1 MRPRPH
7 PGHGHTPFP
16 PDFTADLQAPRQW
29 PDLAGTAWRAPHL
42 VAPTFGDLWR
52 LVDALVGAPPQRV
65 LDAGCGTG
73 QFALELARRGHHV
86 VGIDRDRARI
96 AVARRTAAADPQAVR
111 RGPLTY
117 AAGDLAALRLEA
129 LRVQAPFDVVLCCRV
144 LHHVPDLDAA
154 LRAIARVL
162 RPGGRLVALE
172 FAYDRFDRRCAAWL
186 YQMRRAA
193 QLAGLLPPPFP
204 PDGSPA
210 EAVARLQQEWMATYA
225 GRMRLHPWPR
235 VHRAL
240 RSRFRQEHLAW
251 HPYLHWRLIEPL
263 EGGPAR
269 AETEAAFAR
278 FVADTERYLV
288 EAGDLPGLLCA
299 YVGRP
304 LLRRTPRPVADRV
317 RSLRLRRRRPGAG
330 DAARP

>member
-1 MRPRPH
+1 VRPRPH
-7 PGHGHTPFP
+7 PGHGPTPFP
-16 PDFTADLQAPRQW
+16 PDFTADLQAPRPW

-52 LVDALVGAPPQRV
+52 LVDGLVGAPPQRV

-86 VGIDRDRARI
+86 VAIDRDRARI
-96 AVARRTAAADPQAVR
+96 AVARRTAAADLHAAR
-111 RGPLTY
+111 RGPLRY
-117 AAGDLAALRLEA
+117 AVGDLATLRLEA
-129 LRVQAPFDVVLCCRV
+129 LRVPAPFDVVLCCRV

-154 LRAIARVL
+154 LGAIARVL

-186 YQMRRAA
+186 YQVQRAA
-193 QLAGLLPPPFP
+193 QLAGLLPPSAA
-204 PDGSPA
+204 PDGPPA
-210 EAVARLQQEWMATYA
+210 QAVARIQQAWTAKYA
-225 GRMRLHPWPR
+225 GEMGLHPWPR
-235 VHRAL
+235 VYRAL

-251 HPYLHWRLIEPL
+251 HPYLHWRLIESL
-263 EGGPAR
+263 EGGPAA

-288 EAGDLPGLLCA
+288 DSGDLPGLLGVF
-299 YVGRP
+299 VGRP
-304 LLRRTPRPVADRV
+304 RRGRAG
-317 RSLRLRRRRPGAG
+317 RSGAQR
-330 DAARP
+330 DAPTT